1 MSPISTLP
9 TYEAESF
16 SRWLVKATESY
27 FENPDVKKRF
37 NAWRKERERNA
48 DRKADEGTAV

>member
-1 MSPISTLP
+1 MNPMSTLP

-37 NAWRKERERNA
+37 NAWRKERELNA
-48 DRKADEGTAV
+48 RGKMDNSETA